1 MKKKGKYLAAIGL
14 ILSALLF
21 PALLAEAAKT
31 VYNSPYVTFSPDG
44 RAWTT
49 NAGDKNIQWY
59 PYGETISTGIASS
72 LRALET
78 GEHYYTKPRTGIVP
92 IGYWR
97 VEWTAAQ
104 CIHNDHPYNDT
115 EQYHGVPFKRNNCFA
130 KHYSGWFAYCVD
142 CGERLTPGYVYMS
155 RDAAKSIDYLQLST
169 DTENMYYYY
178 YLCPFCN
185 ALEQGVDLSA
195 HDCKAIS
202 INRYRVKYEPNAT
215 GRDHG
220 KGGHM
225 EDSIHMYNN
234 GTEYEGATVTPV
246 KNLSENCY
254 WRIGYTFTGWNT
266 KPDGSGR
273 SFSDGE
279 EIWNLTTDNWTG
291 EEDDLTGTVVLYA
304 QWAESESTLQI
315 DPNGGCYAGNSGIT
329 AITKKY
335 RTTYAVDPSLVSAPV
350 GYRVCYECNGG
361 NLLSDTMSGMHFSEW
376 SMVPPFEGKFS
387 TSQNLYQ
394 FSAPNAHTDT
404 LRAIYAP
411 DSIILPQP
419 ERPGYSFGGWYYDAA
434 FQYPAGGAG
443 DSITPANDLTLYAQ
457 WVELLLESKDNYFA
471 YGGSGAVNLS
481 WRQPDGQGKTYLLYQ
496 SRNPGMTEAKR
507 INAVDDIGSTISAS
521 RDFGYTGYAEEYT
534 VPYSGIYT
542 LQISG
547 AQGSDYGTRSGGKG
561 GSATLKVWLVKGEK
575 LTVTAGG
582 RDGYNGGG
590 TGSMFGNGGGK
601 TTVYSDRRGLLAV
614 AGGGGAASRMGNGGA
629 GGSEAS
635 LTAGGDGGSGAAGG
649 GAGYYGGNAG
659 ELIVHSHSD
668 DCYINSSKTAGSR
681 FYGTMSGGYTG
692 YVHSKTLTHN
702 DMKASIGFHTADEGG
717 TCYLQVGDS
726 SDYFSTPSAGTLT
739 FHSGTYAWGDNIPSD
754 QNVITT
760 VYFVYSNGTV
770 GIKTLDVTRDFAAK
784 TPSSYE
790 ERWKYGH
797 KCSPYSVYL
806 FDLPNNFTGTLKTAL
821 YESWEE
827 DGSYHG
833 ASAEYTFSGTYRFDI
848 PEDVVGVYLSQD
860 FTVSLDIN
868 GETGVWVNNEI
879 SNVTY
884 SYSQVT
890 CGRSEGEVISSKPA
904 YGGSSYVNQ
913 TAVLSSVMTP
923 GDRAG
928 DGMVTLRSEAVGYTE
943 EQEMKN
949 VKATDL
955 AAPDAVDAGSVEQ
968 QPAGTG
974 QVTVTWHKPSD
985 NGTDYYHQAE
995 TYLQGSTALLCWSNI
1010 TKNTLVSGV
1019 KGYYY
1024 LIDTQ
1029 PGTIA
1034 GAGAA
1039 FRQTAADTATLTI
1052 DVREG
1057 VQYLHLAAVD
1067 AAGNVSA
1074 TTHIRIDAGSVRW
1087 KVYTR
1092 QLQIG
1097 SGENV
1102 FAAAE
1107 PETYF
1112 VRCDGST
1119 PIHLT
1124 NSAYMDGQPTSEYQ
1138 LNYTLYRTEI
1148 RGRADSSGENRIYT
1162 PSAAD
1167 ISADAEIR
1175 ADRLRYAVSGATALK
1190 LYPYS
1195 LTRRSDRG
1203 RNLEAEQKFTLERGM
1218 HGKYISVIP
1227 GAGAV
1232 YRKAGGEE
1240 IYYSDAS
1247 TDVTNG
1253 ITLIGDCVGP
1263 AVVGL
1268 EGLENREAIIRT
1280 EETVTLNVTASDD
1293 LSGVA
1298 EFYLKITNRDNF
1310 GERVFYPEGG
1320 VITLDITKAEPLF
1333 SGDFTVTGYAVD
1345 NVGNVTEISYDVTE
1359 FALEAR
1365 IERILEPHDP
1375 AFKRGESGMLYVTT
1389 YGYADRVEVTFP
1401 EAMQELDECLR
1412 ETIVF
1417 TYDGVDRE
1425 YRQGEKVQFM
1435 IPLYDLPDGDYQ
1447 ISVRAYKQTAVAEDR
1462 PAMRVTSEGG
1472 SVLDEFRTRLR

>member
-1 MKKKGKYLAAIGL
+1 MKKKGKYLAAIAL

-21 PALLAEAAKT
+21 PAFPAEAART

-44 RAWTT
+44 KAWTT

-59 PYGETISTGIASS
+59 PYGETISIGIASR

-78 GEHYYTKPRTGIVP
+78 GEHYYYIPRKETVP
-92 IGYWR
+92 VGYWR

-104 CIHNDHPYNDT
+104 CIHYDSSSPP
-115 EQYHGVPFKRNNCFA
+115 EQFHDVSFTRNRCFK
-130 KHYSGWFAYCVD
+130 KYYSGWFAYCAD
-142 CGERLTPGYVYMS
+142 CGERITDCFIYMS
-155 RDAAKSIDYLQLST
+155 RDAAKSIEYLQLSVGG
-169 DTENMYYYY
+169 EEGGYY
-178 YLCPFCN
+178 YLCPFCSN
-185 ALEQGVDLSA
+185 LEQG
-195 HDCKAIS
+195 HHFEPHNCKAIS

-215 GRDHG
+215 GRDLG
-220 KGGHM
+220 KGGYM

-266 KPDGSGR
+266 KPDGSGV
-273 SFSDGE
+273 SYTDGA
-279 EIWNLTTDNWTG
+279 EIFNLTADNWKG
-291 EEDDLTGTVVLYA
+291 EEDDMTGTVVLYA

-315 DPNGGCYAGNSGIT
+315 DPNGGSYNGNS
-329 AITKKY
+329 AITIETKHYKS
-335 RTTYAVDPSLVSAPV
+335 TYIPDNSLIVSPG
-350 GYRVCYECNGG
+350 GYTVSFECNGG
-361 NLLSDTMSGMHFSEW
+361 NPLATIRSKMHFTEW
-376 SMVPPFEGKFS
+376 QMVEPFRGRFFNGIY
-387 TSQNLYQ
+387 TYN
-394 FSAPNAHTDT
+394 APNAHTDT

-434 FQYPAGGAG
+434 FQFPAGGAG

-457 WVELLLESKDNYFA
+457 WVELVLESQDNYFA

-496 SRNPGMTEAKR
+496 SRNPGMTEAKQ

-521 RDFGYTGYAEEYT
+521 RDFGRTGYAEEYT

-542 LQISG
+542 LTLSG

-575 LTVTAGG
+575 LTVTVGG
-582 RDGYNGGG
+582 KDGYNGGG

-614 AGGGGAASRMGNGGA
+614 AGGGGAASQMGTGGA

-635 LTAGGDGGSGAAGG
+635 LTAGGAGGSGAAGG

-668 DCYINSSKTAGSR
+668 DCYTNSSKTAGSR
-681 FYGTMSGGYTG
+681 FYGTVSGGYTG
-692 YVHSKTLTHN
+692 YVHSKSLTHN
-702 DMKASIGFHTADEGG
+702 DTKAGVYFHTGDEGG
-717 TCYLQVGDS
+717 TCYLQVGDD

-739 FHSGTYAWGDNIPSD
+739 FHSSTYAWGDNIPSD

-770 GIKTLDVTRDFAAK
+770 GTKTLDVTKDVVAK

-806 FDLPNNFTGTLKTAL
+806 FDLPNHFTGTLKTAL

-848 PEDVVGVYLSQD
+848 PEEVVGVYLSQD
-860 FTVSLDIN
+860 FKVSLDIN

-928 DGMVTLRSEAVGYTE
+928 DGMVTLRSEAIGYTE
-943 EQEMKN
+943 EHEMKN

-955 AAPDAVDAGSVEQ
+955 AAPYAIDAGSVEQ

-995 TYLQGSTALLCWSNI
+995 TYLQGSTALLCRSNI

-1019 KGYYY
+1019 NGYYY

-1029 PGTIA
+1029 PGTRA
-1034 GAGAA
+1034 GEGAA
-1039 FRQTAADTATLTI
+1039 FLASTAATASLTI
-1052 DVREG
+1052 DGKEWT
-1057 VQYLHLAAVD
+1057 QYLHLAAVD
-1067 AAGNVSA
+1067 VAGNISA
-1074 TTHIRIDAGSVRW
+1074 TTHIRIDAESVRW

-1107 PETYF
+1107 PKTYF

-1124 NSAYMDGQPTSEYQ
+1124 NSAYMDGQPTSDYQ

-1167 ISADAEIR
+1167 ISADAELR
-1175 ADRLRYAVSGATALK
+1175 ADRLRYAVSGATALR

-1203 RNLEAEQKFTLERGM
+1203 RNLEAEQKFTLDRGM
-1218 HGKYISVIP
+1218 NGKYISVIP

-1247 TDVTNG
+1247 TDATNG

-1263 AVVGL
+1263 VIVGL
-1268 EGLENREAIIRT
+1268 EGLENREVIIRN
-1280 EETVTLNVTASDD
+1280 EEMVTLTVTASDD

-1345 NVGNVTEISYDVTE
+1345 NVGNVTEISCDVTE

-1375 AFKRGESGMLYVTT
+1375 VFKRGESGMLYVTT

-1401 EAMQELDECLR
+1401 AAMQELDECLR

-1425 YRQGEKVQFM
+1425 YRQGKKVQFM

>member
-1 MKKKGKYLAAIGL
+1 MKIKGKYLAALGL
-14 ILSALLF
+14 ILSVLLF
-21 PALLAEAAKT
+21 PVLPAEAAKT

-44 RAWTT
+44 KAWTT

-59 PYGETISTGIASS
+59 PYGETRSTGIASS

-78 GEHYYTKPRTGIVP
+78 GEHYYAKPRTGIVP
-92 IGYWR
+92 IGYWK
-97 VEWTAAQ
+97 VAHTPGQ
-104 CIHNDHPYNDT
+104 CIHNAYPPDENGAAVT
-115 EQYHGVPFKRNNCFA
+115 TYHGVSFGRHTCFA
-130 KHYSGWFAYCVD
+130 DHYSGWFAYCAD
-142 CGERLTPGYVYMS
+142 CGEKITPGLIYMS
-155 RDAAKSIDYLQLST
+155 RDAAKSIDYLQLSA
-169 DTENMYYYY
+169 DTSNMYYYY

-185 ALEQGVDLSA
+185 NLEQGCDLSA

-202 INRYRVKYEPNAT
+202 INRYRVKYEMNLT
-215 GRDHG
+215 GEEQG
-220 KGGHM
+220 WGGYM

-234 GTEYEGATVTPV
+234 STEYEGVAVTPI
-246 KNLSENCY
+246 KNLSGNCY

-273 SFSDGE
+273 AFSEGE

-291 EEDDLTGTVVLYA
+291 EEDDMTGTVVLYA
-304 QWAESESTLQI
+304 QWKESESTLQI
-315 DPNGGCYAGNSGIT
+315 DPNGGSYAGNSGIT
-329 AITKKY
+329 SITQKY
-335 RTTYAVDPSLVSAPV
+335 KTTYGLDLSLVSAPM
-350 GYRVCYECNGG
+350 GCRVCYECNGG
-361 NLLSDTMSGMHFSEW
+361 NPLSDTMSGMHFTEW
-376 SMVPPFEGKFS
+376 SMLPPFEGKFS
-387 TSQNLYQ
+387 TSRNIYQ

-404 LRAIYAP
+404 LRAVYAP

-434 FQYPAGGAG
+434 FQHPAGGAG

-457 WVELLLESKDNYFA
+457 WVELVLQAQDNYLV

-496 SRNPGMTEAKR
+496 SRNPGMTDAKR
-507 INAVDDIGSTISAS
+507 INAVDDIGSNISVS

-542 LQISG
+542 LSLSG
-547 AQGSDYGTRSGGKG
+547 AQGSDYGTRTGGKG

-575 LTVTAGG
+575 LTVTVGG

-614 AGGGGAASRMGNGGA
+614 AGGGGAASQMGNGGA

-635 LTAGGDGGSGAAGG
+635 LTTGGDGGAGAAGG

-668 DCYINSSKTAGSR
+668 DCYISGTKTAGST
-681 FYGTMSGGYTG
+681 FY
-692 YVHSKTLTHN
+692 KTLN
-702 DMKASIGFHTADEGG
+702 DNYCYYSGERHSYYQTFGEGYSKISFYSCSEG
-717 TCYLQVGDS
+717 TCHLQSGNDS
-726 SDYFSTPSAGTLT
+726 GYFSTPYSGTLT
-739 FHSGTYAWGDNIPSD
+739 FSPVIYTWGRECWGSELT
-754 QNVITT
+754 TT
-760 VYFVYSNGTV
+760 VYLIYSNGQIGTIQVSPTGEIMPAPEITV
-770 GIKTLDVTRDFAAK
+770 QPDSDDYDKTITTYSLN
-784 TPSSYE
+784 Y
-790 ERWKYGH
+790 
-797 KCSPYSVYL
+797 PY
-806 FDLPNNFTGTLKTAL
+806 FTGTLQR
-821 YESWEE
+821 ESV
-827 DGSYHG
+827 GSFNTYSLG
-833 ASAEYTFSGTYRFDI
+833 GTYRFEI
-848 PEDVVGVYLSQD
+848 PENVVGVYIAQD
-860 FTVSLDIN
+860 FHFRHGGSWVEHSIANVSY
-868 GETGVWVNNEI
+868 
-879 SNVTY
+879 TY
-884 SYSQVT
+884 SALA
-890 CGRSEGEVISSKPA
+890 CGHSEGEVISSRPA

-913 TAVLSSVMTP
+913 TAVLNSVMTP

-943 EQEMKN
+943 EHEMKN
-949 VKATDL
+949 IKATDF
-955 AAPDAVDAGSVEQ
+955 AAPDAIAAGSVEQ

-995 TYLQGSTALLCWSNI
+995 TYLQGSTALLCRSNI

-1029 PGTIA
+1029 PGTAA
-1034 GAGAA
+1034 GTGAA
-1039 FRQTAADTATLTI
+1039 FLQTAADAATLTI
-1052 DVREG
+1052 DVKEW

-1067 AAGNVSA
+1067 VAGNVSA
-1074 TTHIRIDAGSVRW
+1074 TTHIRIDAGSARW

-1102 FAAAE
+1102 FAASE
-1107 PETYF
+1107 PKTYF

-1124 NSAYMDGQPTSEYQ
+1124 NSACMDGQPTSDYQ
-1138 LNYTLYRTEI
+1138 LNYTLYQTEI
-1148 RGRADSSGENRIYT
+1148 RGCADSAGENRIYT

-1167 ISADAEIR
+1167 IAADAEIR

-1203 RNLEAEQKFTLERGM
+1203 RNLEAEQKFTLDRGM
-1218 HGKYISVIP
+1218 HGKYISIVP

-1247 TDVTNG
+1247 WDAANG
-1253 ITLIGDCVGP
+1253 IILIGDGEGP
-1263 AVVGL
+1263 VLTGL
-1268 EGLENREAIIRT
+1268 EVLENREPIIRT
-1280 EETVTLNVTASDD
+1280 EETVTVSVTASDE

-1298 EFYLKITNRDNF
+1298 DFYLKISNQDNF
-1310 GERVFYPEGG
+1310 SEQNFYPEDG

-1375 AFKRGESGMLYVTT
+1375 VFKRGESGILYITT

-1401 EAMQELDECLR
+1401 EAMQELDERLK

-1417 TYDGVDRE
+1417 TYDGTDKE
-1425 YRQGEKVQFM
+1425 YRQGEEVQFM
-1435 IPLYDLPDGDYQ
+1435 IPLYDMPDGDYRM
-1447 ISVRAYKQTAVAEDR
+1447 IVRAYKQTAVAEER
-1462 PAMRVTSEGG
+1462 PAMKVTSEGG